1 MPQITCGWFGE
12 IEIWLAPYARPII
25 YIHDGVCV
33 WYIHLSLWWLTKLDM
48 DMVSHET
55 HMHKTQHKLNNWTKL
70 QRCGQC
76 FERQLIKNSTVKRF
90 ELLRSKS
97 NGLAIHRLNHSAT
110 LSVKPTHGF
119 EPQIFPSQGRC
130 IATAPHRPIA
140 LLYRLA
146 LNKIMY

>member
-110 LSVKPTHGF
+110 LSSLRADLNHGSSHYKWDAL
-119 EPQIFPSQGRC
+119 PLRHTGWCSPKIYYNIQTC
-130 IATAPHRPIA
+130 I
-140 LLYRLA
+140 L
-146 LNKIMY
+146 